1 MEWGE
6 VVKSNNW
13 RSSLGEYIKIHEDI
27 LNHPDYR
34 GMEELEQINHSLF
47 EAVSTGRIDIKSP
60 ITDIQEI
67 TRGSTVDE
75 YISREILRLKQYY
88 NTLARRRSLEVLRD
102 FASNIGVKI
111 NISDTLNS
119 SITAS
124 RWASATFKAHDL
136 TFKMSWRRLQIYHTA
151 DTTKEPLVN
160 VCIYDE
166 NNLPIGDFFVSLMGL
181 VVLQPNKLDVVQFA
195 ISYAKI
201 VAKYSTL
208 GYINN
213 IYLNDYNI
221 DIYHPFNSENE
232 ENERFKS
239 VINDLKM
246 HDSGELKEIEDA
258 LKDSFGYV
266 QGWF

>member
-1 MEWGE
+1 D
-6 VVKSNNW
+6 V
-13 RSSLGEYIKIHEDI
+13 

-34 GMEELEQINHSLF
+34 GMEGVLRIDHSLF

-60 ITDIQEI
+60 ITDIQKI
-67 TRGSTVDE
+67 TRVNTVVE
-75 YISREILRLKQYY
+75 YISREILRLKQHY
-88 NTLARRRSLEVLRD
+88 NTLAKRRSLEVLRD

-111 NISDTLNS
+111 NISDRLDS
-119 SITAS
+119 SISSTV
-124 RWASATFKAHDL
+124 ASATFKAHDL

-151 DTTKEPLVN
+151 DTTKESLVN
-160 VCIYDE
+160 ICIYDE

-181 VVLQPNKLDVVQFA
+181 VVLQPNKLDVVQFG

-201 VAKYSTL
+201 VAKYSQ
-208 GYINN
+208 IA
-213 IYLNDYNI
+213 YLNDYSI

-232 ENERFKS
+232 ENERFES

-246 HDSGELKEIEDA
+246 HGSGALKEIEDA